1 MTAVKKMVQLT
12 DNSSG
17 KADRKVIRE
26 DEFLCGNDLNGVLQ
40 AAAVRSR
47 QNTLAEIQDLFRE
60 KKWKDML
67 AIFYPVTE
75 KCPELSASKLDVPI
89 REKLGFALGQLSRF
103 DEAIAELEICVQR
116 QPNNFYPVNSLAYTA
131 YNSLY
136 AAKNREIFLS
146 GKPRADRIKLA
157 HRYFQEAQKLRPDG
171 VTNYYREGMLFKQI
185 EDKPRKALPL
195 FRRAV
200 ENWERLDADEQ
211 ETRHQERKNY
221 IKSLYQLASALLAD
235 DEAEKALK
243 YIKSCLAEDETS
255 NHLSLVYKYFALGKV
270 LFTMNRFNKARDAL
284 LFAGQTPKNG
294 PADFVQELLA
304 RTFLALGN
312 PGKALSIISRIPEKR
327 RRPYI
332 AWTEADIRCQL
343 QDYKGAVGILINSS
357 EKDHRSRH
365 KSLIRLA
372 KIAYLYQDYPQTVQ
386 YAAQAA
392 VFVEQTWGNLYGDG
406 LFWQALGALRHGDIH
421 KAREKVKEL
430 EKFQPGYPKLNLLMQ
445 KISQTR

>member
-1 MTAVKKMVQLT
+1 MTSVKKMVQLS
-12 DNSSG
+12 DNNSE
-17 KADRKVIRE
+17 KVAPKIIRE
-26 DEFLCGNDLNGVLQ
+26 DEFLSGKDLNGVLQ

-47 QNTLAEIQDLFRE
+47 KNILAEIGDLFRE
-60 KKWKDML
+60 KKWDDML

-75 KCPELSASKLDVPI
+75 KCPELTASKMDTPI

-103 DEAIAELEICVQR
+103 DEAIAELTICVQR
-116 QPNNFYPVNSLAYTA
+116 QPENFYPINSLAYTA

-136 AAKNREIFLS
+136 SAKNKEIFLS
-146 GKPRADRIKLA
+146 GKPRVERVEMA
-157 HRYFQEAQKLRPDG
+157 HRFFKAAQRLRPG
-171 VTNYYREGMLFKQI
+171 GITNYYREGMLFKQL

-221 IKSLYQLASALLAD
+221 IKSLYQLASVLLSENQAGQ
-235 DEAEKALK
+235 ALK
-243 YIKSCLAEDETS
+243 YIKRCLAEDETS

-270 LFTMNRFNKARDAL
+270 LFAMNLFDKARDAL
-284 LFAGQTPKNG
+284 LFAGQATKNG

-312 PGKALSIISRIPEKR
+312 PGKALGIIGRIPEKR

-343 QDYKGAVGILINSS
+343 QDFKGAAGVLVNSS

-372 KIAYLYQDYPQTVQ
+372 KIAYLYQDYPQTMQ
-386 YAAQAA
+386 YAAQASA
-392 VFVEQTWGNLYGDG
+392 FVEQKWGNLYGDG
-406 LFWQALGALRHGDIH
+406 LFWQALGAFRHGDIPQ
-421 KAREKVKEL
+421 ARQKVQEL
-430 EKFQPGYPKLNLLMQ
+430 EKFQPGYPKLNVLIR
-445 KISQTR
+445 KIDRT